1 MPSTGKERGNLV
13 ETHKGYDPRVIV
25 FYPFIAAL
33 LLILAGGMAYQQL
46 WLTERFHESERK
58 QNQRRILVPGPR
70 GNIYDREGRPLV
82 ANSPR
87 FAVTLYLGELR
98 KDFRA
103 EYIRIRKAYR
113 AAGDKDVPSGSQMER
128 IARFTVVHR
137 YLDQVNRILGRATE
151 LDADDLNKHFH
162 RQLLIPYLLVDDLKT
177 SEYARLIEHLPV
189 TSPLQVY
196 ASSMR
201 DYPRGSIAAHTLG
214 YVTSNDAPDAADDF
228 PGAEL
233 TTFKMKGS
241 LGRQGLES
249 RFDAHLQGETGGA
262 IFRVDPA
269 GYRVNPPLSKRQP
282 VHGHNLHTS
291 LDAELQAAA
300 EKAMAETELAG
311 AAVALDVRTGEVL
324 VLASKP
330 DYSLLDF
337 VPHLGHAAAR
347 DINERGAWINRAT
360 HGLYPPGSAFKIL
373 TAIAGLRA
381 GTIDPDALVTCNGFH
396 QVGGRKFPCH
406 DGHAH
411 GPINLATAI
420 EKSCNVYFYKQGL
433 EMGVAGLAAEA
444 RAYGFGRSS
453 GIELPETRG
462 SLVPDPE
469 WKQERRS
476 DRWYPGDTANLSIGQ
491 GDLLVTPLQM
501 AAFTASVARG
511 ERTTIPTILHEDNRG
526 AQNRAPSGLTPEQ
539 HAALV
544 AGMEACAV
552 TGTAK
557 VLQSSFMKIPGLGI
571 AGKTGTAQKQT
582 PKGII
587 NFAWF
592 ICFAP
597 ITNPQVAIAVVMEG
611 DTPGEETAG
620 GRYAVP
626 VAAAIL
632 RKWDNQKKARPLGV
646 LPNLMFNRT
655 DSTVSPQSAQ

>member
-1 MPSTGKERGNLV
+1 MSSNGNERGSLV

-25 FYPFIAAL
+25 FYPAIAVL
-33 LLILAGGMAYQQL
+33 LLILVGGLAYQQL

-82 ANSPR
+82 ANRPR

-98 KDFRA
+98 RDFRA

-128 IARFTVVHR
+128 IARFTVVQR
-137 YLDQVNRILGRATE
+137 FLDQINSTLGRTTE
-151 LDADDLNKHFH
+151 LDAEDLDKHFH
-162 RQLLIPYLLVDDLKT
+162 RQLLLPYLLVDDLKT
-177 SEYARLIEHLPV
+177 SEYARLIENLPV

-196 ASSMR
+196 ASSIR

-214 YVTSNDAPDAADDF
+214 YVTSNDAPDASDDF

-233 TTFKMKGS
+233 TTFKMKGTI
-241 LGRQGLES
+241 GRQGLEA
-249 RFDAHLQGETGGA
+249 RFDPLLQGETGGA
-262 IFRVDPA
+262 IYRVDPA
-269 GYRVNPPLSKRQP
+269 GYRVNPPLSRRQP

-291 LDAELQAAA
+291 LDAELQASA

-311 AAVALDVRTGEVL
+311 SAVALDVRTGEVL

-337 VPHLGHAAAR
+337 VPHLGHDAAR
-347 DINERGAWINRAT
+347 DINERGAWLNRAT
-360 HGLYPPGSAFKIL
+360 HGLYPPGSSFKIL

-381 GTIDPDALVTCNGFH
+381 GTIDPDTLVTCTGYY

-433 EMGVAGLAAEA
+433 DMGVGVLAAEA
-444 RAYGFGRSS
+444 RAYGFGRPS
-453 GIELPETRG
+453 GIEIAETRG
-462 SLVPDPE
+462 SLVPDPD
-469 WKQERRS
+469 WKMERRS
-476 DRWYPGDTANLSIGQ
+476 ASWYPGDTANLSIGQ

-501 AAFTASVARG
+501 AAFMASVARD
-511 ERTTIPTILHEDNRG
+511 ERTTPPTILHEGNRV
-526 AQNRAPSGLTPEQ
+526 ALHSVPSGLTRDQ

-544 AGMEACAV
+544 AGMEACAQ

-557 VLQSSFMKIPGLGI
+557 VLQSPFMKIPGLGI

-582 PKGII
+582 PKGAI

-597 ITNPQVAIAVVMEG
+597 ITNPQIAIAVVMEG

-632 RKWDNQKKARPLGV
+632 RKWDEQKKARPLGV
-646 LPNLMFNRT
+646 LPGFISSRPAPIN
-655 DSTVSPQSAQ
+655 VPKSAQ